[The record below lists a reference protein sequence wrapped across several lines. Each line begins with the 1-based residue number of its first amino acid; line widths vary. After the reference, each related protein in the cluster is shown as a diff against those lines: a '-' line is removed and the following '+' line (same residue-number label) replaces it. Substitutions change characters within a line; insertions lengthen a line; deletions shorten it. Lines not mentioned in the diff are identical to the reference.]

1 MTDDASGVGEA
12 LGRRLFAEHFSPLPA
27 IGDAG
32 ELLGTEYWRLR
43 HGTVEKLSV
52 RPSGLALAS
61 ITWAEH
67 SWATPALHGEV
78 IEHLFGA
85 AGTTLT
91 WLLSTSA
98 TPPPRTIRRPPPG
111 PGFSP
116 HLPLSGEDGQ

>member
-1 MTDDASGVGEA
+1 MTTNASGIDEA
-12 LGRRLFAEHFSPLPA
+12 MGRRLFAEHFRPLPD
-27 IGDAG
+27 IGDNG

-67 SWATPALHGEV
+67 SWATPALHGGV

-85 AGTTLT
+85 AGTSLD

-98 TPPPRTIRRPPPG
+98 TPQPRTVRRRPPG
-111 PGFSP
+111 PWQQLP
-116 HLPLSGEDGQ
+116 HREGDEQ